1 MTDFQEPNSREWSS
15 TVELRPRTQL
25 QSRRWEM
32 ISRLSESCCGHI
44 WYLSKCWWSKMPPV
58 TIHQLSQLCLKLRV
72 WRTSTIEEGVNI
84 IYSKLMIIRAWVNGH
99 YLNGEPRKNPTNTP
113 EEEHK
118 AHSLL
123 VQYPCRPHFVRQ
135 LSKLR
140 DSVKCQTVH
149 YILPPALHR
158 YCRLLSNMLIL
169 TNDNVNNEFGFWRW
183 SRLIVHPPGTS

>member
-1 MTDFQEPNSREWSS
+1 MLWPNLVFVKMLVEQNASRNDPSIIPIMSQIEGLKDFHYWGGSQYYIQQADDNSS
-15 TVELRPRTQL
+15 
-25 QSRRWEM
+25 
-32 ISRLSESCCGHI
+32 LS
-44 WYLSKCWWSKMPPV
+44 
-58 TIHQLSQLCLKLRV
+58 
-72 WRTSTIEEGVNI
+72 
-84 IYSKLMIIRAWVNGH
+84 NGH
-99 YLNGEPRKNPTNTP
+99 HLNGEPRKNQTNTP

-140 DSVKCQTVH
+140 DSVKCHTVH

-169 TNDNVNNEFGFWRW
+169 TNDNVNNEFGILRMIKAH
-183 SRLIVHPPGTS
+183 STS